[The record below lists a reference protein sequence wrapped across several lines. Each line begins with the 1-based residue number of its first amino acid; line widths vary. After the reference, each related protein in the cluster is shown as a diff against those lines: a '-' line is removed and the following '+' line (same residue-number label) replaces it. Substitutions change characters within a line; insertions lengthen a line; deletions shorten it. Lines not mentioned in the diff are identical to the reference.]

1 MGMSAGVGEQSG
13 WEGNLTAK
21 GEMMQ
26 LWNFFEPT
34 YLPVLEVPKLCTKAT
49 QGTAASGTCM
59 SDATLTT
66 SPR

>member
-1 MGMSAGVGEQSG
+1 MGVSAGVGEQSG
-13 WEGNLTAK
+13 WEVNLTAN

-34 YLPVLEVPKLCTKAT
+34 CLLVLEVPKFCTKAP

-59 SDATLTT
+59 LDATLIT
-66 SPR
+66 SLR